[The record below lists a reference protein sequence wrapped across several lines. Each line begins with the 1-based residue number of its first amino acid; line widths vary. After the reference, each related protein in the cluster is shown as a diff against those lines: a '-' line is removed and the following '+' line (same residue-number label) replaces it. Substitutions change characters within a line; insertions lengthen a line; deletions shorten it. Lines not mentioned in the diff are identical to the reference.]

1 MYIQGMIVENIEVNL
16 KQIVYKVMERL
27 YIQTI
32 KNTKDNIIIIKKK
45 EQECLYLMILRS
57 IQDNFMTDL
66 CMAKE
71 NSIKLNRLDMAYGN
85 RENY

>member
-1 MYIQGMIVENIEVNL
+1 MYIQGMIVESIEVNL

-32 KNTKDNIIIIKKK
+32 KNIKEIIIIIKKK
-45 EQECLYLMILRS
+45 EQECLYLMILQS

-71 NSIKLNRLDMAYGN
+71 NFIK
-85 RENY
+85 

>member
-1 MYIQGMIVENIEVNL
+1 MIVENIEVNL

-45 EQECLYLMILRS
+45 E
-57 IQDNFMTDL
+57 
-66 CMAKE
+66 
-71 NSIKLNRLDMAYGN
+71 
-85 RENY
+85 